1 MTTIK
6 LPQINEDEEVNA
18 EVTWEDQQNINSFSK
33 LVSKYN
39 DIEEQYE
46 HKKVLSPKVLRYCSL
61 LISLQSMIDGDHF
74 A

>member
-1 MTTIK
+1 MTTTK
-6 LPQINEDEEVNA
+6 LPELTQLKEDEEVNA

-46 HKKVLSPKVLRYCSL
+46 HKKVLSPKCLYLYIAVC
-61 LISLQSMIDGDHF
+61 
-74 A
+74 

>member
-6 LPQINEDEEVNA
+6 SPELTQLKENEEVNA
-18 EVTWEDQQNINSFSK
+18 EVTWEDQQNINSFRK

-46 HKKVLSPKVLRYCSL
+46 HKKVTFE
-61 LISLQSMIDGDHF
+61 ILQPVSVIAVND
-74 A
+74 